1 MSLMTNW
8 GYTLTDV
15 DALENM
21 VTEEEYNEFTA
32 NKYASD
38 SRMAPTLTAASAAVR
53 AYCGWHIYPSLACE
67 LSTTFFDKR
76 ITEVFGGLL
85 IQLPATFVS
94 EITSVMIG
102 DRAHASYVLEPNGI
116 LRLYG
121 VDWNGVY
128 KHTPITIEYV
138 AGVPDDMMGGLKELI
153 AHQTIHALAGTTG
166 VQSETAGGVSVT
178 YNAAWVNSTR
188 ATDLS
193 DNNKEVLAPYRLRGV
208 F

>member
-8 GYTLTDV
+8 GYTLTGV

-21 VTEEEYNEFTA
+21 VTEDEYNEFTA

-38 SRMAPTLTAASAAVR
+38 SRMAPTLTAASDAAR
-53 AYCGWHIYPSLACE
+53 AYCGWHVYPSLACE

-85 IQLPATFVS
+85 IQLPATYVS
-94 EITSVMIG
+94 AITSIMIG
-102 DRAHASYVLEPNGI
+102 EIAYTSYVLESNGI

-128 KHTPITIEYV
+128 KHTTVTINYV
-138 AGVPDDMMGGLKELI
+138 AGVPDALMGGLKELI

-166 VQSETAGGVSVT
+166 VQSETAGGVSIT

>member
-1 MSLMTNW
+1 MSLLTNW
-8 GYTLTDV
+8 GYTLTGV
-15 DALENM
+15 NVLENM
-21 VTEEEYNEFTA
+21 VTEAEYNEFTA

-38 SRMAPTLTAASAAVR
+38 SRMTSTLTAASAAVR
-53 AYCGWHIYPSLACE
+53 AYCGWHVYPSLACE

-76 ITEVFGGLL
+76 IMEVFGGIL
-85 IQLPATFVS
+85 IQLPATYVS
-94 EITSVMIG
+94 AITSVTIG
-102 DRAHASYVLEPNGI
+102 EASHTSYVLEPNGI
-116 LRLYG
+116 LRLYD

-128 KHTPITIEYV
+128 KHTPITVQYI
-138 AGVPDDMMGGLKELI
+138 AGVPDALMGGLKELI

-166 VQSETAGGVSVT
+166 VQSETAGGVSIT

>member
-1 MSLMTNW
+1 MSLLTNW
-8 GYTLTDV
+8 GYTLTGVDV
-15 DALENM
+15 LENM
-21 VTEEEYNEFTA
+21 VTEAEYNEFTA

-53 AYCGWHIYPSLACE
+53 AYCGWHVYPSLACE

-76 ITEVFGGLL
+76 ITEVFGGIL
-85 IQLPATFVS
+85 IQLPATYVS
-94 EITSVMIG
+94 AITSVTIG
-102 DRAHASYVLEPNGI
+102 ETPHTSYVLEPNGI
-116 LRLYG
+116 LRLYD

-128 KHTPITIEYV
+128 KHTPITVQYI
-138 AGVPDDMMGGLKELI
+138 AGVPDALMDGLKELI

-166 VQSETAGGVSVT
+166 VQSETAGGVSIT

>member
-1 MSLMTNW
+1 MSLLTNW
-8 GYTLTDV
+8 GYTLTGV
-15 DALENM
+15 DSLENM
-21 VTEEEYNEFTA
+21 VTEDEYNEFTA

-38 SRMAPTLTAASAAVR
+38 SRMASTLTAASAAVR
-53 AYCGWHIYPSLACE
+53 AYCGWHVYPALACE
-67 LSTTFFDKR
+67 LSTTFFDRR
-76 ITEVFGGLL
+76 ITEVFGGIL
-85 IQLPATFVS
+85 IQLPATYVS
-94 EITSVMIG
+94 AITSATIG
-102 DRAHASYVLEPNGI
+102 ETPHTSYVLEPNGI
-116 LRLYG
+116 LRLYD

-128 KHTPITIEYV
+128 KHTPITVQYI
-138 AGVPDDMMGGLKELI
+138 AGVPDALMGGLKELI

-166 VQSETAGGVSVT
+166 VQSETAGGVSIT

>member
-1 MSLMTNW
+1 MSLLTNW
-8 GYTLTDV
+8 GYTLTGV
-15 DALENM
+15 NALENM
-21 VTEEEYNEFTA
+21 VTEAEYNEFTA

-38 SRMAPTLTAASAAVR
+38 SRMSSTLTAASAAVR
-53 AYCGWHIYPSLACE
+53 AYCGWHVYPSLACE
-67 LSTTFFDKR
+67 LSTTFFDRR
-76 ITEVFGGLL
+76 ITEVFGGIL
-85 IQLPATFVS
+85 IQLPATYVS
-94 EITSVMIG
+94 TITSVTIG
-102 DRAHASYVLEPNGI
+102 ETPYISYVLEPNGI
-116 LRLYG
+116 LRLYD

-128 KHTPITIEYV
+128 KHTPITVQYI
-138 AGVPDDMMGGLKELI
+138 AGVPDALMGGLKELI

-166 VQSETAGGVSVT
+166 VQSETAGGVSIT

>member
-1 MSLMTNW
+1 MSLLTNW
-8 GYTLTDV
+8 GYTLTGVDV
-15 DALENM
+15 LENM
-21 VTEEEYNEFTA
+21 VTEAEYNEFTA

-38 SRMAPTLTAASAAVR
+38 SRMSPTLTAASAAVR
-53 AYCGWHIYPSLACE
+53 AYCGWHVYPSLACE

-76 ITEVFGGLL
+76 ITEVFGGIL
-85 IQLPATFVS
+85 IQLPATYVS
-94 EITSVMIG
+94 AITSVTIG
-102 DRAHASYVLEPNGI
+102 ETPHTYYILEPNGI
-116 LRLYG
+116 LRLYD

-128 KHTPITIEYV
+128 KHTPITVQYI
-138 AGVPDDMMGGLKELI
+138 AGVPDALMGGLKELI

-166 VQSETAGGVSVT
+166 VQSETAGGVSIT

>member
-15 DALENM
+15 DELPDM
-21 VTEEEYNEFTA
+21 LTEDEYHEFTA

-38 SRMAPTLTAASAAVR
+38 SRVASTLAAGSAAAR
-53 AYCGWHIYPSLACE
+53 AYCGWHVYPSENCE
-67 LSTTFFDKR
+67 LSTTFFDRR
-76 ITEVFGGLL
+76 ITEVFGGIL
-85 IQLPATFVS
+85 IQLPATYVS
-94 EITSVMIG
+94 EITSVTIG
-102 DRAHASYVLEPNGI
+102 ETPHTSCVLEPNGI
-116 LRLYG
+116 LRLYD

-128 KHTPITIEYV
+128 KHTAITIEYV
-138 AGVPDDMMGGLKELI
+138 AGVPDGLMGGLKELI
-153 AHQTIHALAGTTG
+153 AHQALHVLAGTSG
-166 VQSETAGGVSVT
+166 VQSETAGGVSIT

>member
-1 MSLMTNW
+1 MSLLTNW
-8 GYTLTDV
+8 GYTLTGV

-21 VTEEEYNEFTA
+21 VTETEYNEFTA

-38 SRMAPTLTAASAAVR
+38 SRMASTLTAASAAVR
-53 AYCGWHIYPSLACE
+53 AYCGWHVYPSLACE

-76 ITEVFGGLL
+76 ITEVFGGIL
-85 IQLPATFVS
+85 IQLPATYVS
-94 EITSVMIG
+94 AITSVMIG
-102 DRAHASYVLEPNGI
+102 ETSHTSYVLEPNGI
-116 LRLYG
+116 LRLYD

-128 KHTPITIEYV
+128 KHTPITVQYI
-138 AGVPDDMMGGLKELI
+138 AGVPDELMGGLKELI

-166 VQSETAGGVSVT
+166 VQSETAGGVSIT

>member
-1 MSLMTNW
+1 MSLLTNW
-8 GYTLTDV
+8 GYTITDV
-15 DALENM
+15 DVLVNM
-21 VTEEEYNEFTA
+21 LDEDEYNEFTA

-38 SRMAPTLTAASAAVR
+38 SRMAPTLAAASAAAR
-53 AYCGWHIYPSLACE
+53 AYCGWHVYPSESCK

-76 ITEVFGGLL
+76 VTEVFGGIL
-85 IQLPATFVS
+85 IQLPATYVT
-94 EITSVMIG
+94 EIKSVMIG
-102 DRAHASYVLEPNGI
+102 STEHTSYVLEPNGI

-128 KHTPITIEYV
+128 KHTPIVIEYV
-138 AGVPDDMMGGLKELI
+138 AGVPDELMGGLKELI

>member
-1 MSLMTNW
+1 MSLLTNW
-8 GYTLTDV
+8 GYTLTGVDV
-15 DALENM
+15 LENM
-21 VTEEEYNEFTA
+21 VTEAEYNEFTA

-38 SRMAPTLTAASAAVR
+38 SRMSSTLTAASAAVR
-53 AYCGWHIYPSLACE
+53 AYCGWHVYPSLACE
-67 LSTTFFDKR
+67 LSTTFFDRR
-76 ITEVFGGLL
+76 ITEVFGGIL
-85 IQLPATFVS
+85 IQLPATYVS
-94 EITSVMIG
+94 TITSVTIG
-102 DRAHASYVLEPNGI
+102 ETPYISYVLEPNGI
-116 LRLYG
+116 LRLYD

-128 KHTPITIEYV
+128 KHTPITVQYI
-138 AGVPDDMMGGLKELI
+138 AGVPDALMGGLKELI

-166 VQSETAGGVSVT
+166 VQSETAGGVSIT

>member
-8 GYTLTDV
+8 GYALINADVLADMLT
-15 DALENM
+15 A
-21 VTEEEYNEFTA
+21 EEYNEFTA

-38 SRMAPTLTAASAAVR
+38 DRMTPTLRAACDAVR
-53 AYCGWHIYPSLACE
+53 AYCGWHIYPSEACR

-76 ITEVFGGLL
+76 ITEVFGGIL
-85 IQLPATFVS
+85 IQLPATYVS

-102 DRAHASYVLEPNGI
+102 NNAHTSYVLEPNGI
-116 LRLYG
+116 LRLYD

-128 KHTPITIEYV
+128 KHTAITINYV
-138 AGVPDDMMGGLKELI
+138 AGIPNALMGSLKELI

-166 VQSETAGGVSVT
+166 VQSETAGGVSIT

>member
-1 MSLMTNW
+1 MSLLTNW
-8 GYTLTDV
+8 GYTITDA
-15 DALENM
+15 DALVDMLNED
-21 VTEEEYNEFTA
+21 EYNEFTA

-53 AYCGWHIYPSLACE
+53 AYCGWHIYPSEACE

-85 IQLPATFVS
+85 IQLPATFVT

-102 DRAHASYVLEPNGI
+102 DRAHTTYVLEPNGI

-121 VDWNGVY
+121 IDWNGVY
-128 KHTPITIEYV
+128 KHTPIVIEYV
-138 AGVPDDMMGGLKELI
+138 AGVPDELMGGIKELI

-166 VQSETAGGVSVT
+166 VQSETAGGVSIT

>member
-1 MSLMTNW
+1 MSLLTNW
-8 GYTLTDV
+8 GYTLTGVDV
-15 DALENM
+15 LENM
-21 VTEEEYNEFTA
+21 VTEAEYNEFTA

-38 SRMAPTLTAASAAVR
+38 SRMTSTLTAASAAVR
-53 AYCGWHIYPSLACE
+53 AYCGWHVYPSLACE

-76 ITEVFGGLL
+76 ITEVFGGIL
-85 IQLPATFVS
+85 IQLPATYVS
-94 EITSVMIG
+94 AITSVTIG
-102 DRAHASYVLEPNGI
+102 EASHTSYVLEPNGI
-116 LRLYG
+116 LRLYD

-128 KHTPITIEYV
+128 KHTPITVQYI
-138 AGVPDDMMGGLKELI
+138 AGVPDALMGGLKELI

-166 VQSETAGGVSVT
+166 VQSETAGGVSIT

>member
-1 MSLMTNW
+1 MSLLTNW
-8 GYTLTDV
+8 GYTLTGVDV
-15 DALENM
+15 LENM
-21 VTEEEYNEFTA
+21 VTEAEYNEFTA

-38 SRMAPTLTAASAAVR
+38 SRMTSTLTAASAAVR
-53 AYCGWHIYPSLACE
+53 AYCGWHVYPSLACE

-76 ITEVFGGLL
+76 ITEVFGGIL
-85 IQLPATFVS
+85 IQLPATYVS
-94 EITSVMIG
+94 SITSVTIG
-102 DRAHASYVLEPNGI
+102 ETPYTSYVLEPNGI
-116 LRLYG
+116 LRLYD

-128 KHTPITIEYV
+128 KHTPITVQYI
-138 AGVPDDMMGGLKELI
+138 AGVPDALMGGLKELI

-166 VQSETAGGVSVT
+166 VQSETAGGVSIT

>member
-1 MSLMTNW
+1 MSLLTNW
-8 GYTLTDV
+8 GYTLTGV

-21 VTEEEYNEFTA
+21 VTEAEYNEFTA

-38 SRMAPTLTAASAAVR
+38 SRMSSTLTAASAAVR
-53 AYCGWHIYPSLACE
+53 AYCGWHVYPSLVCE

-102 DRAHASYVLEPNGI
+102 DRAHTSYVLEPNGI
-116 LRLYG
+116 LRLYD

-128 KHTPITIEYV
+128 KHTPITVQYV
-138 AGVPDDMMGGLKELI
+138 AGVPDALMGGLKELI
-153 AHQTIHALAGTTG
+153 AHQAIHALAGTTG
-166 VQSETAGGVSVT
+166 VQSETAGGVSIT